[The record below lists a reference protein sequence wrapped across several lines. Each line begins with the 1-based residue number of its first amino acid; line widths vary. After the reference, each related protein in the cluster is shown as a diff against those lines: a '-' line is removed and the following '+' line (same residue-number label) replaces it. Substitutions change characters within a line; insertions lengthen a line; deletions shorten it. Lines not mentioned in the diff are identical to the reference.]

1 MFSGLFGFSGRIGR
15 GGWWFAQFIGFLIM
29 AALIAVAFT
38 LHDPNRATGSN
49 VDFVFLTVLGISI
62 LAICVINICS
72 TVKRYHDR
80 GKSGFWFFITFV
92 PFIGGIWQFIECG
105 FLPGDDFNNDYGA
118 PSGSGDDLET
128 ASYGGVAVANS
139 SLSKLDDNYLAE
151 YARKIAL
158 DQAAQQS
165 ATAASFGQSAKP
177 VFGKR

>member
-1 MFSGLFGFSGRIGR
+1 
-15 GGWWFAQFIGFLIM
+15 
-29 AALIAVAFT
+29 V
-38 LHDPNRATGSN
+38 
-49 VDFVFLTVLGISI
+49 
-62 LAICVINICS
+62 
-72 TVKRYHDR
+72 
-80 GKSGFWFFITFV
+80 
-92 PFIGGIWQFIECG
+92 
-105 FLPGDDFNNDYGA
+105 
-118 PSGSGDDLET
+118 ET